1 MHFVVLFGSENGVFQ
16 FPLKSVILILAKWAK
31 IVGPGGPLKSAW
43 KTRTYTY
50 FASFSDGVLLSSSKV
65 TKFRWTTLILWREI
79 LLRKLLDQYRKT
91 DGNYDCIVS
100 SSGGK
105 DSSSIAHIL
114 KYKYQM
120 NPLTVTYSPILY
132 TDIGFKNLRAMIN
145 IGGFD
150 NLLFTPN
157 GKLTSILAREAFVN
171 LLHPMQ
177 PCVVLTPGTIL
188 AKCPVSLYAHSP
200 V

>member
-1 MHFVVLFGSENGVFQ
+1 M
-16 FPLKSVILILAKWAK
+16 
-31 IVGPGGPLKSAW
+31 
-43 KTRTYTY
+43 
-50 FASFSDGVLLSSSKV
+50 
-65 TKFRWTTLILWREI
+65 
-79 LLRKLLDQYRKT
+79 DQYRKT

-177 PCVVLTPGTIL
+177 PFKFGIKSIAAKTALRYGVKLVMFGEPYYEYGSEKLDTENSKPSYDIDWYINDTDSIYFGGTHYKDILKKYQWIKSNDLNPFMPLTSKDIGTKITIF
-188 AKCPVSLYAHSP
+188 KS
-200 V
+200 